1 MEEKSSFF
9 FPSPSHP
16 HTQFSRWVIDVD
28 LEMSLLKGVWGSVGF
43 VLWKFFL
50 VLGNGI
56 WVVRCFPQKVGGFLG
71 MCSPPLYSSLDEKLK
86 YWDIDLESWINFLG
100 LLGIL

>member
-1 MEEKSSFF
+1 M
-9 FPSPSHP
+9 
-16 HTQFSRWVIDVD
+16 D

-56 WVVRCFPQKVGGFLG
+56 WVVCCFPQKVDVFLEYDL
-71 MCSPPLYSSLDEKLK
+71 SPYSSLDEKLI
-86 YWDIDLESWINFLG
+86 YCGFHFH
-100 LLGIL
+100 